1 MSEQTIQELK
11 EELDSYKLDGVVGYY
26 YQLNKWINGTVELM
40 KEKGVKSLL
49 SADKADGDNKKFER
63 VMALI
68 KNTKEWIDTM
78 ADLRVR
84 LRITGDE
91 EKDLKAPV
99 IRITPE
105 TMADNIGE
113 LAGQKK

>member
-1 MSEQTIQELK
+1 MSEQTVQDIRS
-11 EELDSYKLDGVVGYY
+11 ELDSYKLDGVVGFY

-40 KEKGVKSLL
+40 KEKGVKSLM

-63 VMALI
+63 MMVLI

-78 ADLRVR
+78 SDLRVK
-84 LRITGDE
+84 LMVTGDE
-91 EKDLKAPV
+91 EKDLKASV
-99 IRITPE
+99 VRITPE